1 MGTGIGH
8 GFLAA
13 FDTAWMIRGLALS
26 HDPIDLLSQREA
38 NYNLLSQTT
47 PQNLS
52 KSYSEYSID
61 PATRFVKYFFNIIF
75 KINFVFKRYL
85 NGNLK
90 LIHKVQVRHLYDD
103 SNKSIYSN
111 EIPSKTVGVKPQTLL
126 TWSQMVA
133 QPYGI
138 HIENLTSSW
147 RSGLAFCAIIHRFRN
162 DLM

>member
-61 PATRFVKYFFNIIF
+61 PTTRFVKYFF
-75 KINFVFKRYL
+75 
-85 NGNLK
+85 
-90 LIHKVQVRHLYDD
+90 
-103 SNKSIYSN
+103 
-111 EIPSKTVGVKPQTLL
+111 
-126 TWSQMVA
+126 
-133 QPYGI
+133 
-138 HIENLTSSW
+138 
-147 RSGLAFCAIIHRFRN
+147 
-162 DLM
+162 